1 MTKILLLALTLL
13 ATAGCT
19 ATTSNCSFWDDKPYD
34 GSQEL
39 WRQFDCPLTGQ
50 RSMFLKYQE

>member
-1 MTKILLLALTLL
+1 MRLTALLLTLTLL
-13 ATAGCT
+13 TGCQT
-19 ATTSNCSFWDDKPYD
+19 VDNCSFWKGKPYD

-50 RSMFLKYQE
+50 RSTFLKYQE